1 MDVDHS
7 VALLLI
13 SILCY
18 LFVFKKRSRTGTAAL
33 PKEKDEFNI
42 QMMSRITKL
51 IESEKL
57 YLDSELKVTDIADT
71 LMVHRNVISDAI
83 NSQKGTTFTQFI
95 NDYRVEHAKKLIRK
109 DPEKK
114 LSTVSLESGFANE
127 QSFFRTFK
135 LFTGKTPKEWIQD
148 LRRFR

>member
-1 MDVDHS
+1 M
-7 VALLLI
+7 
-13 SILCY
+13 
-18 LFVFKKRSRTGTAAL
+18 
-33 PKEKDEFNI
+33 KEKGVT
-42 QMMSRITKL
+42 QK
-51 IESEKL
+51 
-57 YLDSELKVTDIADT
+57 ELAD
-71 LMVHRNVISDAI
+71 MVKIPQSVISDAI

-95 NDYRVEHAKKLIRK
+95 NDYRVEHAKELIRK

-148 LRRFR
+148 LHRFR

>member
-1 MDVDHS
+1 
-7 VALLLI
+7 
-13 SILCY
+13 
-18 LFVFKKRSRTGTAAL
+18 
-33 PKEKDEFNI
+33 
-42 QMMSRITKL
+42 MMSRITKL